1 MIESLDDDRNV
12 DRIEDPDI
20 APLTFGM
27 LRGHM
32 SDMKAL
38 SRPGL
43 IPPTPPP
50 NRRPTV
56 HTILKNNKHKKWCGE
71 YF

>member
-12 DRIEDPDI
+12 DRIEDPE
-20 APLTFGM
+20 PLLTFGM

-38 SRPGL
+38 PRPGL

-50 NRRPTV
+50 NSPVVDLQKMAQLITSYFP
-56 HTILKNNKHKKWCGE
+56 HKNI
-71 YF
+71 